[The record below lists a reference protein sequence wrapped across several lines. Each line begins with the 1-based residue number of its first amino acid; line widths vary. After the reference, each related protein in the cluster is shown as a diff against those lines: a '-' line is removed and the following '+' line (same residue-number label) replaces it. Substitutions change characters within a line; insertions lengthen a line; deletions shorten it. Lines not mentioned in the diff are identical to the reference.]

1 MWGSY
6 MPMQR
11 KQEIEK
17 LMMRKVATNRKA
29 RIIIDNQKQDIFQFV
44 SV

>member
-6 MPMQR
+6 MPMQT
-11 KQEIEK
+11 KQKIEK
-17 LMMRKVATNRKA
+17 LMMRKAVTSRKSKDHNRQSKT
-29 RIIIDNQKQDIFQFV
+29 RHI